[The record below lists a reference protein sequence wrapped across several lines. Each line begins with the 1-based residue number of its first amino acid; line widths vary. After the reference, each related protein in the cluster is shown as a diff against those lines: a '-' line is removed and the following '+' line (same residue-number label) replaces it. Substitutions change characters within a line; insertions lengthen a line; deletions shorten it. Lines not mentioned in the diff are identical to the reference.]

1 MDILKYFYEEPA
13 ALEAVAADLD
23 PDARGQTGGPRLSLE
38 ALLDGPAYHRGYLA
52 GTDLGG
58 GRVGLTALARP
69 EAFVRPLVDWLGGLA
84 WQRADGAGQVAAL
97 SADEAEAVLRR
108 PAQTAVLVCSEGGV
122 DEGRIAAA
130 AEGERRRALPALRRL
145 LDAARVVFFPE
156 RAHDG
161 FDWSLFSSAPMREAL
176 TAAFRRYPGEGVRR
190 FVLPYQKA
198 RSEQK
203 FYFEQWQLQTPPLP
217 DYIEE
222 V

>member
-13 ALEAVAADLD
+13 ALEALAPDLD
-23 PDARGQTGGPRLSLE
+23 PNARGKAPAPRLSLD
-38 ALLDGPAYHRGYLA
+38 ALLSGPQYHRGYLA
-52 GTDLGG
+52 GTDLAA

-69 EAFVRPLVDWLGGLA
+69 ATFAAPLMDWLGGVA
-84 WQRADGAGQVAAL
+84 WQRGDAAGAVASLDA
-97 SADEAEAVLRR
+97 AGAEAVLRD
-108 PAQTAVLVCSEGGV
+108 PAQTAVLVCSEKAV
-122 DEGRIAAA
+122 EGALVAAA
-130 AEGERRRALPALRRL
+130 AEGERRRTLPALQRL
-145 LDAARVVFFPE
+145 LDRARVVFFPE

-161 FDWSLFSSAPMREAL
+161 FDWSLFSARPMREAFTNAL
-176 TAAFRRYPGEGVRR
+176 RRHPAAGARR
-190 FVLPYQKA
+190 FALPYQKA